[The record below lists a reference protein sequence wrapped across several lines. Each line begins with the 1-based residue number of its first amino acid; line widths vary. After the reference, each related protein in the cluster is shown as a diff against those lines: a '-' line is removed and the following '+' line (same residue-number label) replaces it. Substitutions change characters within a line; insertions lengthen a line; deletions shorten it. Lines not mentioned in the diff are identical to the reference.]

1 MLNENKILETLLR
14 FGRKVIPRPI
24 FNFFQPFYHFL
35 LGFLA
40 VILYRFPSKKLKI
53 IGVTGTKG
61 KSTVVYLITKILEGT
76 GHKTASISSI
86 EFKIGNKTWLNPL
99 KMTMPGRFKTQKFI
113 RQAVNQDCKYMIL
126 EVTSEGIKQHRHKF
140 IDFDGVVFT
149 NLEKEH
155 IEVHKGFENYKKVKG
170 RLFKALR
177 KSKKKDKFVVINS
190 DDKHGEYYAE
200 LAGSVKR
207 YFYSLKELNK
217 INLQISL
224 IGEFNKYNALAAIKT
239 GEALGISLEKSLG
252 ILKNVKG
259 LPGRMELV
267 VEKPFR
273 VYVDYA
279 HTPDSLEKV
288 YQTVGNSKSEYRNPK
303 LICVLGSCGGGRDKW
318 KRPEMGKIAAEHCDK
333 IILTNEDPY
342 DENPASIIEDIKA
355 GFSKSQITNNKL
367 QTILDRR
374 EAIKSALSIAKKDD
388 IVVITGKGSELWI
401 CIENGKKIPW
411 DDRRVVK
418 EEFKKIYD

>member
-1 MLNENKILETLLR
+1 MLKENKVLENLLR

-40 VILYRFPSKKLKI
+40 VILFGFPSKRLKV

-61 KSTVVYLITKILEGT
+61 KSTVVYLISKILEGA
-76 GHKTASISSI
+76 GHKTALISSI

-99 KMTMPGRFKTQKFI
+99 KMTMPGRFKIQKFI
-113 RQAVNQDCKYMIL
+113 REAINQDCKYMIL

-155 IEVHKGFENYKKVKG
+155 IEVHKGFENYKKAKG
-170 RLFKALR
+170 KLFKSLR

-200 LAGSVKR
+200 LAGSAKQ
-207 YFYSLKELNK
+207 YPYSLKDLDK

-239 GEALGISLEKSLG
+239 GEALGISPEKSLG

-267 VEKPFR
+267 IENPFR

-279 HTPDSLEKV
+279 HTPDSLIKV
-288 YQTVGNSKSEYRNPK
+288 YETVKSEIRNPK
-303 LICVLGSCGGGRDKW
+303 SEMICVLGSCGGGRDKW
-318 KRPEMGKIAAEHCDK
+318 KRPEMGKIAGEYCDK
-333 IILTNEDPY
+333 IMLTNEDPY

-355 GFSKSQITNNKL
+355 GFSKSQITSNKL

-374 EAIKSALSIAKKDD
+374 EAINRALSIAKKDD
-388 IVVITGKGSELWI
+388 IVIITGKGSESWI
-401 CIENGKKIPW
+401 CIENGKKTPW
-411 DDRRVVK
+411 DDRKVVR
-418 EEFKKIYD
+418 EEYKKIYD